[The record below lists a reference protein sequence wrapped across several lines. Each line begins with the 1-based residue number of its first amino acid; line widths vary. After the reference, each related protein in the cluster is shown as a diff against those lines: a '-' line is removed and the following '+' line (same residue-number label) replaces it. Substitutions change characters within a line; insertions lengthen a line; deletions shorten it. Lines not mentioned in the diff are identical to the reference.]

1 MVIIGGG
8 MVGATMALAL
18 SELPVSIAVIE
29 AFEFSHQQQPSF
41 DDRSLALSL
50 GSVQI
55 LKAIDLWQELAPRAF
70 PIEKIHVSDKGHFGF
85 ARMDAQELQ
94 QDALGFVIETREAG
108 KVLYQQL
115 KSKSNI
121 TLFCPASY
129 ELKQNQH
136 KVVLDVSEYD
146 SVTKQNQMTEI
157 TAQLLIGCDGSQ
169 SALAKALNIE
179 TIKKTY
185 EQQAIIANIELSKSL
200 GGWAYERFTDEGP
213 VALLP
218 LSGNKASLV
227 WTVAPIHVDSIMKLE
242 QKACVEKLQ
251 SLFGFRAGKIKKIGQ
266 MVTYPLSNQRLSSG
280 FKNRVV
286 FIGNA
291 LHTGHPVAGQGF
303 NLGLRDVAE
312 LAQVMSF
319 AVRQKQDLGNRLY
332 LDYFWQNRLPD
343 IERTLARTD
352 ALALL
357 FANNNL
363 LLKLARNF
371 ALKWLDII
379 PPVKKMFARQAMGL
393 FDDLPAL
400 ARGVRLND
408 HPNPIP
414 VELIEFGLA
423 EPNKPAAKGAA

>member
-1 MVIIGGG
+1 MR
-8 MVGATMALAL
+8 L
-18 SELPVSIAVIE
+18 
-29 AFEFSHQQQPSF
+29 
-41 DDRSLALSL
+41 
-50 GSVQI
+50 
-55 LKAIDLWQELAPRAF
+55 
-70 PIEKIHVSDKGHFGF
+70 
-85 ARMDAQELQ
+85 
-94 QDALGFVIETREAG
+94 
-108 KVLYQQL
+108 
-115 KSKSNI
+115 
-121 TLFCPASY
+121 
-129 ELKQNQH
+129 
-136 KVVLDVSEYD
+136 
-146 SVTKQNQMTEI
+146 
-157 TAQLLIGCDGSQ
+157 
-169 SALAKALNIE
+169 
-179 TIKKTY
+179 KKTY
-185 EQQAIIANIELSKSL
+185 YRYSDDLYRIFRAEYVDALISELNN
-200 GGWAYERFTDEGP
+200 AY
-213 VALLP
+213 VALTRVSHEMYICLP
-218 LSGNKASLV
+218 
-227 WTVAPIHVDSIMKLE
+227 
-242 QKACVEKLQ
+242 
-251 SLFGFRAGKIKKIGQ
+251 GK
-266 MVTYPLSNQRLSSG
+266 
-280 FKNRVV
+280 
-286 FIGNA
+286 
-291 LHTGHPVAGQGF
+291 AGQGF